1 MTNKYKLRIDGK
13 DVKRFIKNLIS
24 KKIELYDILIKDGY
38 AYITVEED
46 GYQEIKKIKTSYKI
60 KVVEEYGPIKLQ
72 HFGRKYFVFFMFLIL
87 GIILLEVLSNI
98 IFSIEVKHAKSDIRQ
113 LVLNDLKEYGI
124 EKYRFKVSFKEK
136 EKIISKILSK
146 EVDRLEWLEI
156 ETIGTKYVVKVEE
169 RVKKEKEKEKK
180 EQHIVAKKN
189 AMILEIQ
196 ADSGEVVT
204 KKNDYVKKGDILI
217 SGFISKDEEIK
228 KKVHAEGIVFGE
240 VWYNV
245 SISLPKTYKEV
256 KIKEEKKKTLEIN
269 FLNHN
274 LFLFNFKPFKTYKI
288 KRVKLLENKLLPIDI
303 SYSELQK
310 TEEIVKRYDTSKG
323 EKEGIKMAEEKLKRK
338 LSSKDSIISK
348 KVLKKREK
356 NSTIEMDI
364 FFKVKEDITDYESI
378 EDINIEEL
386 EGEKDGASQ

>member
-1 MTNKYKLRIDGK
+1 MTNKYKLKIEGK
-13 DVKRFIKNLIS
+13 DVKRLIKNIIAM
-24 KKIELYDILIKDGY
+24 KIELYDIVMKDGY
-38 AYITVEED
+38 AYITVEEE
-46 GYQEIKKIKTSYKI
+46 GYQAIKKIKTSYKMR
-60 KVVEEYGPIKLQ
+60 VVDEYGPIKLK
-72 HFGRKYFVFFMFLIL
+72 HLGRKYFIFFMFLIL
-87 GIILLEVLSNI
+87 GIILLEVLSSM

-124 EKYRFKVSFKEK
+124 EKYHFKVSFKEK

-156 ETIGTKYVVKVEE
+156 ETVGTKYVVKVEE
-169 RVKKEKEKEKK
+169 RVKKAKEKEKK
-180 EQHIVAKKN
+180 ERHIVAKKN

-196 ADSGEVVT
+196 AESGEIVT
-204 KKNDYVKKGDILI
+204 KKYDYVEKGDVLI

-256 KIKEEKKKTLEIN
+256 KIKNEKKKVLEVN
-269 FLNHN
+269 FLNHHF
-274 LFLFNFKPFKTYKI
+274 FLFNFKPFNTYKI
-288 KRVKLLENKLLPIDI
+288 KRVKLLENKLLPINI
-303 SYSELQK
+303 SYSELTK
-310 TEEIVKRYDTSKG
+310 TEEIVKRYNTSKG
-323 EKEGIKMAEEKLKRK
+323 EKEGIKMAEEKLLKK
-338 LSSKDSIISK
+338 LSPKDSIVSK
-348 KVLKKREK
+348 KVLKKKEK
-356 NSTIEMDI
+356 DSTIEMDI

-386 EGEKDGASQ
+386 EGEKDGTSQ

>member
-1 MTNKYKLRIDGK
+1 MTNKYKLKIEGK
-13 DVKRFIKNLIS
+13 DVKRFIKNIIS
-24 KKIELYDILIKDGY
+24 KKIELYDIVIKDGY
-38 AYITVEED
+38 SFITVEED

-60 KVVEEYGPIKLQ
+60 KVVEEYGPIKIQ
-72 HFGRKYFVFFMFLIL
+72 HLGRKYFVFFVFLIL

-98 IFSIEVKHAKSDIRQ
+98 IFSIEVKHAKSDIRE

-124 EKYRFKVSFKEK
+124 EKYHFKVSFQEK

-156 ETIGTKYVVKVEE
+156 EPIGTKYVVKVEE

-228 KKVHAEGIVFGE
+228 KKVHAEGVVFGE

-256 KIKEEKKKTLEIN
+256 QQKKDKKRTLEVK

-274 LFLFNFKPFKTYKI
+274 LFLFNFKPFKTYKV
-288 KRVKLLENKLLPIDI
+288 KRIKLLENNLLPISI
-303 SYSELQK
+303 NYSELQK
-310 TEEIVKRYDTSKG
+310 TEEIIKRYNTSKG
-323 EKEGIKMAEEKLKRK
+323 EQEGIKMAEEKLKRK

-386 EGEKDGASQ
+386 EGEKDGTSQ